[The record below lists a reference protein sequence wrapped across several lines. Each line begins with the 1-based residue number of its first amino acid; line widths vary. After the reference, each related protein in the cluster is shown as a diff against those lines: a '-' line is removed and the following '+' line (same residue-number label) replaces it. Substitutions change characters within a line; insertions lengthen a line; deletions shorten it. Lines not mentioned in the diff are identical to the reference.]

1 MANLQLQDRLQP
13 ALLDRLRDDHPE
25 KNREPVGARVMTVDQ
40 LREAVIRDLGWLL
53 NTSSLGSVEDLESY
67 PHVKN
72 SVLNYGLI
80 DLAGS
85 TASSIDLND
94 LEKKM
99 RQVIIDF
106 EPRLGRRSTK
116 VKARI
121 VTEES
126 GPNRIMFEI
135 ESELWARPLPLHLCL
150 ETNVDLESGEVL
162 LEDVGSFSE
171 ED

>member
-13 ALLDRLRDDHPE
+13 ALLDRLRDDNPE

-40 LREAVIRDLGWLL
+40 LKQAVIRDLSWLL
-53 NTSSLGSVEDLESY
+53 NTSSLGSVEEIEHY
-67 PHVKN
+67 PHVLN
-72 SVLNYGLI
+72 SVLNYGLT

-85 TASSIDLND
+85 TASSVNLND
-94 LEKKM
+94 LEKKL
-99 RQVIIDF
+99 RQTVITF
-106 EPRLGRRSTK
+106 EPRLDRRTTK
-116 VKARI
+116 VHARI
-121 VTEES
+121 LEGDG

-162 LEDVGSFSE
+162 IEDVGSFSE
-171 ED
+171 DD